1 LNKFMLLALSF
12 LVLAVIVFNQVP
24 SNTTEIQ
31 LRERIIELEKE
42 LYELRVIKLSNRSKL
57 S

>member
-1 LNKFMLLALSF
+1 MNKFMLLALSF

>member
-1 LNKFMLLALSF
+1 MNKFMLLAMSF

>member
-1 LNKFMLLALSF
+1 MLLAMSF